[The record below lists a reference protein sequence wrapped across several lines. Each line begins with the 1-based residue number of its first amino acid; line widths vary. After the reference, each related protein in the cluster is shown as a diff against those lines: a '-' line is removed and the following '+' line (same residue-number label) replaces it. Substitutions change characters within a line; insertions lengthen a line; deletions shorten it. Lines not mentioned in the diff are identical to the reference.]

1 MGEYADKLSARQAT
15 EMTDVRA
22 LRKRPTPGHTSRMK
36 SKRATELLAGFA
48 ARLEHARTARGI
60 ATQAELAAL
69 LGVSPDTVTKWEG
82 GRNYPRAPELYML
95 TQVLDVSSDWL
106 LFDNL
111 RGMSPEAI
119 KRVNHKQR

>member
-1 MGEYADKLSARQAT
+1 MPDKLSARQAA

-22 LRKRPTPGHTSRMK
+22 LRKRSPRGHTSRMK
-36 SKRATELLAGFA
+36 SKRATDLLAGFA
-48 ARLEHARTARGI
+48 ARLERARIARGI
-60 ATQAELAAL
+60 VTQAELAAL
-69 LGVSPDTVTKWEG
+69 VGVSPDTVTKWEG

-119 KRVNHKQR
+119 KRVNNKQR